1 MTHLIKK
8 ILYSLIFLMVSGLF
22 ILLFL
27 RLQGIQY
34 LMAYTRTGFA
44 KELPKHPRSPYSAQ
58 QCHSTPIRVLT
69 YNVEYGSEFIESMA
83 ATFTHGSTG
92 GALPWSVRLPEIRER
107 IASYAPDL
115 IGLQETQTDTDIA
128 MIVSLQNYQL
138 HSYHL
143 GKFHYG
149 DAALL
154 FKKDKFELL
163 DSGQLWLSPTPY
175 LPMSLGFKPLSMVR
189 YVNWARLK
197 EKQTNFVFMF
207 VNTHFDNAGV
217 NKEPSATLFRDSI
230 ASLTQQLPIIVTGDF
245 NTKANTERY
254 QRLIGVTETTK
265 NAFLINTHSL
275 SPISSTLTKL
285 HPNERIDHIFV
296 GGPCQITA
304 NNWLI
309 DTQPLK
315 NGQRLSDH
323 DPIRV
328 DVQFN

>member
-1 MTHLIKK
+1 MTHLVKK
-8 ILYSLIFLMVSGLF
+8 IIYSLIVLFVSGVF
-22 ILLFL
+22 TLLFL

-34 LMAYTRTGFA
+34 LMAYTSTGFA
-44 KELPKHPRSPYSAQ
+44 KELPKQSNSSYGTQ
-58 QCHSTPIRVLT
+58 ECHSQPIRVLT

-83 ATFTHGSTG
+83 TRFTHGNTG
-92 GALPWSVRLPEIRER
+92 GALPWSVRLPEIRAR

-128 MIVSLQNYQL
+128 TIVTLQTYQL
-138 HSYHL
+138 QSYHL

-163 DSGQLWLSPTPY
+163 DSGQLWLSPTPS
-175 LPMSLGFKPLSMVR
+175 LPMSLGFKSLSMVR
-189 YVNWARLK
+189 YVNWALLK
-197 EKQTNFVFMF
+197 EKSTNFVFMF

-230 ASLTQQLPIIVTGDF
+230 ARLTQQIPMIVTGDF

-254 QRLIGVTETTK
+254 QRLIGATET
-265 NAFLINTHSL
+265 ASLLINTHSL
-275 SPISSTLTKL
+275 TPLISTAL

-296 GGPCQITA
+296 GGPCQVIA

-315 NGQRLSDH
+315 NGQRMSDH
-323 DPIRV
+323 DPLTV
-328 DVQFN
+328 AVQFK